1 MAISP
6 LLRCHGRETCPNKK
20 PPGYGSWYYNY
31 KGMFS
36 IVLLAIVNANYEFL
50 LADVGT
56 NGRISDGGVIRNT
69 EVYELL
75 NKNTPSLT
83 ASKYQ

>member
-1 MAISP
+1 
-6 LLRCHGRETCPNKK
+6 
-20 PPGYGSWYYNY
+20 
-31 KGMFS
+31 MFS